1 MKDTDKPAATVL
13 PTSAALADGGPSFA
27 SPGSGRCYTRP
38 GSGQCMKRHSIL
50 DAAARTFCRD
60 GFAGASIDVIAA
72 EAGVSRQT
80 IYNHY
85 RDKEMLFG
93 AVVDEMMGRM
103 NALLYGIL
111 STFPEKTDNLEQ
123 DLTHFAT
130 RLGKKCM
137 CNRDGEF
144 LRKLIQTEGERYPR
158 LFATWRENG
167 PAEVGSAIAARLAR
181 LAHGGAL
188 EIDDPDLAARQFLAL
203 VNADLQ
209 FCGMQGQKPTE
220 QQIEDAARNG
230 VRTFLRAFAS
240 RTSRSAGAGTRSDT
254 ALS

>member
-1 MKDTDKPAATVL
+1 
-13 PTSAALADGGPSFA
+13 
-27 SPGSGRCYTRP
+27 
-38 GSGQCMKRHSIL
+38 MKRNSIL

-60 GFAGASIDVIAA
+60 GFTGASIDLIAA

-85 RDKEMLFG
+85 RDKEMLFA
-93 AVVDEMMGRM
+93 AVVGEMIGRM
-103 NALLYGIL
+103 NAVLYQIL
-111 STFPEKTDNLEQ
+111 STFPENADNLED
-123 DLTHFAT
+123 DLTLFAT
-130 RLGKKCM
+130 KLGRKCT

-144 LRKLIQTEGERYPR
+144 LRKLIQAEGERYPQ
-158 LFATWRENG
+158 LFAHWRENG
-167 PAEVGSAIAARLAR
+167 PARVWSAIAARLAR

-188 EIDDPDLAARQFLAL
+188 AIEDPDLAARQFLAL

-209 FCGMQGQKPTE
+209 FRDVLGQKPTE
-220 QQIEDAARNG
+220 QQIEDSARNG

-240 RTSRSAGAGTRSDT
+240 PTLEATVASRADM